1 MVAQPDDSV
10 RATAARHPHSAR
22 RHLMRVNTT
31 FGRLAAGTLVVA
43 LGTGLAGC
51 GKSGDSGSGGSGDG
65 KVTISVM
72 GLPPATKAAT
82 RQAFLDRV
90 AEFEKANPTI
100 HIEPSDAPW
109 DVQTFAAKMAGG
121 RAETVLEIPLTEP
134 PGLID
139 RKQVA
144 DISAEAKA
152 LPEYAALDPRIMD
165 TLSRDGKIYGL
176 PESMYALGL
185 LYNRKLF
192 AAAGLD
198 PDKPPATWDEFRADA
213 KQIHDRTGQIGYA
226 PMSINNGGG
235 WHLTAMTYANGGTIE
250 KQNGDKQAAGFTDG
264 DATAQA
270 LNLLHAMRFEDNS
283 LGTNMLRKSEDI
295 APQFAAGKIGMQ
307 INGPSAYGSYLSLY
321 KGKAEDFGAAALP
334 QGAGNATLIGG
345 TVLMVSAKATADQR
359 AAAVKWME
367 FQYLKPAYDPD
378 IAAAQAKANAADKLP
393 VGVPGLPIYDQSVVA
408 KVDAA
413 IKPYV
418 NVTTAHFQP
427 YVDGTAKL
435 KLVPEPPVG
444 SQDVYAALDP
454 VVQAALTRQNADI
467 PALLKTASGHV
478 DSILQQH

>member
-1 MVAQPDDSV
+1 
-10 RATAARHPHSAR
+10 
-22 RHLMRVNTT
+22 MRIHTT
-31 FGRLAAGTLVVA
+31 FGRLVACTVTVA
-43 LGTGLAGC
+43 LGAGVAAC
-51 GKSGDSGSGGSGDG
+51 GKSGDSGSGDSR
-65 KVTISVM
+65 VTISVM

-90 AEFEKANPTI
+90 SAFEKANPGI
-100 HIEPSDAPW
+100 HVEPSDAPW
-109 DVQTFAAKMAGG
+109 DVQTFATKLAGG
-121 RAETVLEIPLTEP
+121 KAETVLEIPLTEP

-139 RKQVA
+139 RTQVA
-144 DISAEAKA
+144 DITAEAKA
-152 LPEYAALDPRIMD
+152 LPEFAALDPKIQE
-165 TLSRDGKIYGL
+165 TLSRDGKVYGL

-192 AAAGLD
+192 TAAGLD
-198 PDKPPATWDEFRADA
+198 PDKPPASWDELRSAA
-213 KQIHDRTGQIGYA
+213 KQIHDRTGQVGYA

-235 WHLTAMTYANGGTIE
+235 WHLTAMTYSNGGTIE
-250 KQNGDKQAAGFTDG
+250 KGADGKQVAGFTDG

-270 LNLLHAMRFEDNS
+270 LQLLHAMRFEDNS

-321 KGKAEDFGAAALP
+321 KGKPEDFGAAALP
-334 QGAGNATLIGG
+334 QGTGGATLIGG

-367 FQYLKPAYDPD
+367 FQYLKPAFDPEA
-378 IAAAQAKANAADKLP
+378 AAAQAKATAADKLP
-393 VGVPGLPIYDQSVVA
+393 VGVPGLPIYNQSVVD

-418 NVTTAHFQP
+418 NVDTAHFQP
-427 YVDGTAKL
+427 YVDGTAQL
-435 KLVPEPPVG
+435 KFVAEPPVA

-454 VVQAALTRQNADI
+454 VVQAVLTKQDADI
-467 PALLKTASGHV
+467 SALLKTASGHV
-478 DSILQQH
+478 DSLLQQQ

>member
-1 MVAQPDDSV
+1 
-10 RATAARHPHSAR
+10 
-22 RHLMRVNTT
+22 
-31 FGRLAAGTLVVA
+31 
-43 LGTGLAGC
+43 
-51 GKSGDSGSGGSGDG
+51 
-65 KVTISVM
+65 M

-90 AEFEKANPTI
+90 GAFEQANPGI

-109 DVQTFAAKMAGG
+109 DVQTFAAKLAGG
-121 RAETVLEIPLTEP
+121 KAETVLEIPLTEP

-139 RKQVA
+139 RRQVA
-144 DISAEAKA
+144 DITAEAKA
-152 LPEYAALDPRIMD
+152 LPEFAALDPKILE

-192 AAAGLD
+192 TAAGLD
-198 PDKPPATWDEFRADA
+198 PDKPPASWDELRSYA
-213 KQIHDRTGQIGYA
+213 KQIHDRTGQVGYA

-235 WHLTAMTYANGGTIE
+235 WHLTAMTYSNGGTIE
-250 KQNGDKQAAGFTDG
+250 KGADGKQVAGFTDG
-264 DATAQA
+264 DATTRA
-270 LNLLHAMRFEDNS
+270 LQLLHAMRFEDNS

-295 APQFAAGKIGMQ
+295 APQFAGGKIGMQ

-334 QGAGNATLIGG
+334 QGSGGATLIGG

-367 FQYLKPAYDPD
+367 FQYLKPAFDPD
-378 IAAAQAKANAADKLP
+378 VAATQAKATAADKLP
-393 VGVPGLPIYDQSVVA
+393 VGVPGLPIYNQSVVD

-418 NVTTAHFQP
+418 NVDTAHFQP

-435 KLVPEPPVG
+435 KFVAEPPVA

-454 VVQAALTRQNADI
+454 VVQAVLTKQNADI
-467 PALLKTASGHV
+467 SALLKTASSNV
-478 DSILQQH
+478 DSILQQQ